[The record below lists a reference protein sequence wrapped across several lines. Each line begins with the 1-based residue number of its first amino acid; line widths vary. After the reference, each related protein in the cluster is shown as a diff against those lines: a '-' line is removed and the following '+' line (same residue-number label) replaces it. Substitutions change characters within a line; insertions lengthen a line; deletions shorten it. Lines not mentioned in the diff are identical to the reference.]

1 MNVNSATSAI
11 QLGNIAQSQPSAR
24 NQEPQQPQGTQES
37 SVVKLSTRAIQL
49 SQAANQNQVGSETAS
64 RETAE
69 PARMQ
74 RAEGESSAN
83 QSRRIDTYA

>member
-1 MNVNSATSAI
+1 MNVNNATSAV
-11 QLGNIAQSQPSAR
+11 QLSSITQSQPPAR
-24 NQEPQQPQGTQES
+24 NQEPQTQQATQES

-49 SQAANQNQVGSETAS
+49 SQATSQNQEVNETAS

-74 RAEGESSAN
+74 RAEGESTA
-83 QSRRIDTYA
+83 SRRIDTYA